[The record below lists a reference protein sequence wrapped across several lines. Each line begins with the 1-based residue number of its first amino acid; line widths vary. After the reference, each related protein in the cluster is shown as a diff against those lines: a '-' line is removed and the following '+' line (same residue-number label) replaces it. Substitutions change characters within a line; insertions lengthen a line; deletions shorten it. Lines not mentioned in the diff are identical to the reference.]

1 MDYADAEA
9 AEIAAQIREFERQE
23 ANLIYMSLAAITTKK
38 ASQAK
43 QKVLKSL
50 KESTHNLRNVID
62 KRKSSAPD
70 VFDLMR
76 KQVPKKAKANG
87 R

>member
-1 MDYADAEA
+1 LDYADAEA
-9 AEIAAQIREFERQE
+9 AEIAAQIREYERQE

-38 ASQAK
+38 ASTAK

-50 KESTHNLRNVID
+50 KESAHNLRNVIE
-62 KRKSSAPD
+62 KKKANAPD
-70 VFDLMR
+70 IFDMMR
-76 KQVPKKAKANG
+76 KQAQPKANDKK